1 MTITNT
7 NTPAN
12 TPGTPPQAMSANEM
26 EKLAAFAKEQATLVL
41 GKVPMLGPIT
51 WLMMQ
56 QSATRYTLL
65 SELEWRVM
73 PALVLNQ
80 AKIYMREDAPIA
92 YVSWAKMSEQTAA
105 RYKNPPHQLMAADW
119 KSGDQIWII
128 DLITPFGGGQEV
140 MKDLRENVFAG
151 PTVQQLVPTVGGE
164 AKALVWPA
172 V

>member
-1 MTITNT
+1 MNATTPKNT
-7 NTPAN
+7 AAT
-12 TPGTPPQAMSANEM
+12 TTPPQTMRADEM
-26 EKLAAFAKEQATLVL
+26 ESLAKFAKEQASLVL
-41 GKVPMLGPIT
+41 GKVPMLGPVT

-56 QSATRYTLL
+56 QSATRHTLL

-73 PALVLNQ
+73 PALVLDQ
-80 AKIYMREDAPIA
+80 AKIYMRENAPIA
-92 YVSWAKMSEQTAA
+92 YVSWAKMSEHSAA
-105 RYKNPPHQLMAADW
+105 RYKNPPHHLMAADW

-140 MKDLRENVFAG
+140 MKDLREKVFAG
-151 PTVQQLVPTVGGE
+151 HTVQQLVPTVGGE